1 MSPDPAAGV
10 FETVLV
16 DGGVALY
23 LDAHLARLTAS
34 VSALYGAQLDPGA
47 FERAWAAAEAA
58 VERSR
63 LRILASTDGL
73 VEITVTPAPEA
84 GTEPIALVPYE
95 VPGGLGA
102 HKWRDRRLVDELTA
116 REPGTVPLVVDS
128 DGSVLEASYANV
140 WIVEGEA
147 PITPP
152 ADGRI
157 LPGITR
163 ARLLAAEPSAREEA
177 IDLERLAR
185 ADRVF
190 VTSSISGLRGGQVG
204 RR

>member
-1 MSPDPAAGV
+1 VIRPDPAAGV

-16 DGGVALY
+16 ESGVALH

-47 FERAWAAAEAA
+47 FERAWGAAEGAA
-58 VERSR
+58 GRSR

-73 VEITVTPAPEA
+73 VEITVAPAPA
-84 GTEPIALVPYE
+84 ASQEPVVLVAYE
-95 VPGGLGA
+95 VPGGLGP
-102 HKWRDRRLVDELTA
+102 HKWRDRRLVDELTD
-116 REPGTVPLVVDS
+116 REPGTVPLLVDS

-177 IDLERLAR
+177 IDLERLGR
-185 ADRVF
+185 AERVF
-190 VTSSISGLRGGQVG
+190 VTSSVGGLREARL

>member
-1 MSPDPAAGV
+1 MRPDPAAGV

-34 VSALYGAQLDPGA
+34 VSTLYGAQLDPGA

-58 VERSR
+58 PERSR

-73 VEITVTPAPEA
+73 VEIAVTPAREA
-84 GTEPIALVPYE
+84 ATEPIALVPYE

-102 HKWRDRRLVDELTA
+102 HKWRDRRLVDDLTA
-116 REPGTVPLVVDS
+116 REPGTVPLLVDS

-177 IDLERLAR
+177 IDLERLGR
-185 ADRVF
+185 AERIF
-190 VTSSISGLRGGQVG
+190 VTSSISGIRGAQLR
-204 RR
+204 R

>member
-1 MSPDPAAGV
+1 
-10 FETVLV
+10 VLV
-16 DGGVALY
+16 EGGVALH
-23 LDAHLARLTAS
+23 LDAHLKRLTDS
-34 VSALYGAQLDPGA
+34 VSALYGANLDPGA

-58 VERSR
+58 TERSR
-63 LRILASTDGL
+63 LRIMAATDGL
-73 VEITVTPAPEA
+73 VEITVSPAPEA
-84 GTEPIALVPYE
+84 GTEPVTLVPYE

-102 HKWRDRRLVDELTA
+102 HKWRDRRLIDELTA
-116 REPGTVPLVVDS
+116 REPATVPLLIDT

-185 ADRVF
+185 ADRTF
-190 VTSSISGLRGGQVG
+190 VTSSISGLRGARL

>member
-1 MSPDPAAGV
+1 MRPDPAAGV

-16 DGGVALY
+16 EGGVALH

-47 FERAWAAAEAA
+47 FERAWGAAEAA
-58 VERSR
+58 GERSR
-63 LRILASTDGL
+63 LRILASADGL
-73 VEITVTPAPEA
+73 VEIAVSPAPET
-84 GTEPIALVPYE
+84 GPEPVVLVPYE

-102 HKWRDRRLVDELTA
+102 HKWRDRRLVDELTH
-116 REPGTVPLVVDS
+116 REPGTVPLLVDS

-140 WIVEGEA
+140 WIVEGQA

-163 ARLLAAEPSAREEA
+163 ARLLAAEPSAREEV
-177 IDLERLAR
+177 IDVERFARAERL
-185 ADRVF
+185 F
-190 VTSSISGLRGGQVG
+190 VTSSISGLREARM

>member
-1 MSPDPAAGV
+1 MRPEPAAGV

-16 DGGVALY
+16 EDGVARY
-23 LDAHLARLTAS
+23 LDAHLERLTAS

-47 FERAWAAAEAA
+47 FERAWGAAEATA
-58 VERSR
+58 ERSR
-63 LRILASTDGL
+63 LRILAAPDGL
-73 VEITVTPAPEA
+73 VEITVGPAPEA
-84 GTEPIALVPYE
+84 STEPVTLVPYE
-95 VPGGLGA
+95 VPRGLGP
-102 HKWRDRRLVDELTA
+102 HKWRDRRLVDELTK
-116 REPGTVPLVVDS
+116 REPGTVPLLVDS

-140 WIVEGEA
+140 WIVEGQA

-177 IDLERLAR
+177 IDVERFAR
-185 ADRVF
+185 AERRF
-190 VTSSISGLRGGQVG
+190 VTSSISGLRKAHL